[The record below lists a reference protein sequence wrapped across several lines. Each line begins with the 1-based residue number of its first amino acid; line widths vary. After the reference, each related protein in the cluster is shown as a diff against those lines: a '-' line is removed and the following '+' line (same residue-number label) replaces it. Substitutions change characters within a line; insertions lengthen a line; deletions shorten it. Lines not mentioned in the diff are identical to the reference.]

1 MKDAIPLTK
10 LVINTS
16 FRMKY
21 RTKEGTK
28 INQMESIEQNLEQ
41 RSYFERNMIEQR
53 SLVM

>member
-1 MKDAIPLTK
+1 MEDAILLTK

-28 INQMESIEQNLEQ
+28 MNQMESIEQNVEQ

-53 SLVM
+53 SSIM